1 MDIRLASA
9 TDKNAWDAYVLQH
22 PNGLAYQLF
31 AWRLAVKKAYGYEAH
46 YLMAEKNHR
55 ICGVLPLVDFRIP
68 FVGSTLISLPYCD
81 AGGVLADSDDI
92 EQQLLAA
99 VLDLT
104 KKTGMRCHIRSTQ
117 PLKVDRENT
126 THKVRMLLPL
136 PENSELFVASLKSK
150 IRNKINKPLK
160 HGYRVEIGSSE
171 LIEPFYSIF
180 AKNMHE
186 LGSPV
191 HSRSWIEAIVTEYKE
206 KVRIGVVFTSSGIPV
221 AAGMILLHPTT
232 VSNPWASALREYRHM
247 KPNML
252 LYSTLLSFAADN
264 GYPQFDFGRSSLG
277 GGTYLFKEQW
287 GAQPSKLYWY
297 EDVGNDR
304 LVQKIRSTPNGSSD
318 HTGCKSM
325 AVQLWQKLPV
335 TGANWL
341 GPRIR
346 KYISL

>member
-1 MDIRLASA
+1 MEIRLATD
-9 TDKNAWDAYVLQH
+9 TDKNAWDTYVLQH
-22 PNGLAYQLF
+22 PDGLAYQLY
-31 AWRLAVKKAYGYEAH
+31 AWRLAVKQAYGYEAH
-46 YLMAEKNHR
+46 YLLAEKDHR

-68 FVGSTLISLPYCD
+68 FFGTKLISLPYCD
-81 AGGVLADSDDI
+81 AGGILADSDDI
-92 EQQLLAA
+92 ELQLLDA

-104 KKTGMRCHIRSTQ
+104 KQTGMKCQIRSTQ
-117 PLKVDRENT
+117 PLSIGRENT
-126 THKVRMLLPL
+126 TDKVRMLLTL
-136 PENSELFVASLKSK
+136 PENSDVFLANLRSK
-150 IRNKINKPLK
+150 LRNKIKKPLK
-160 HGYRVEIGSSE
+160 HGYRVEIGSSG

-191 HSRSWIEAIVTEYKE
+191 HGRNWIEAIVSEYGE
-206 KVRIGVVFTSSGIPV
+206 KVRIGVVFTPDRIPV

-232 VSNPWASALREYRHM
+232 VSNPWASSLREYSHM

-264 GYPQFDFGRSSLG
+264 GYHQFDFGRSSLG

-297 EDVGNDR
+297 DDISNDC
-304 LVQKIRSTPNGSSD
+304 LAKKIDPAKNCPSD
-318 HTGCKSM
+318 HNGYRSM
-325 AVQLWQKLPV
+325 AVQLWQKFPV
-335 TGANWL
+335 SSANWL

>member
-1 MDIRLASA
+1 MEIRLASD

-22 PNGLAYQLF
+22 PDGLAYQLF

-46 YLMAEKNHR
+46 YLLAEKNHR

-68 FVGSTLISLPYCD
+68 FFGSTLISLPYCD
-81 AGGVLADSDDI
+81 AGGVLADSGDV
-92 EQQLLAA
+92 EQQLLDA

-104 KKTGMRCHIRSTQ
+104 KKTGMKCHIRSTQ
-117 PLKVDRENT
+117 PLLIDRENT
-126 THKVRMLLPL
+126 TDKVRMLLPL
-136 PENSELFVASLKSK
+136 PDSSKVFLASLRSK
-150 IRNKINKPLK
+150 LRNKINKSLK
-160 HGYRVEIGSSE
+160 HGYRVEIGSSG

-180 AKNMHE
+180 TKNMHE

-191 HSRSWIEAIVTEYKE
+191 HSRSWIEAIVSEYKE
-206 KVRIGVVFTSSGIPV
+206 KVRIGVVFTPAGIPV

-232 VSNPWASALREYRHM
+232 VSNPWASSLREYRHM

-264 GYPQFDFGRSSLG
+264 GYQQFDFGRSSPG

-297 EDVGNDR
+297 DDIG
-304 LVQKIRSTPNGSSD
+304 NGSFVKQTDQTKSYSSD
-318 HTGCKSM
+318 RTGRRSM
-325 AVQLWQKLPV
+325 AVRLWQQLPA
-335 TGANWL
+335 TGAHWL

-346 KYISL
+346 RYISL